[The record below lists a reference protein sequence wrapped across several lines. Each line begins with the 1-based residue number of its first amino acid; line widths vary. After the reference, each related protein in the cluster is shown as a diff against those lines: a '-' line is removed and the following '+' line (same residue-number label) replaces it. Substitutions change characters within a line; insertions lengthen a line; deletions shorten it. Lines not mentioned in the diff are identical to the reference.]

1 MLAIHAIDA
10 RPQRRADSA
19 AAVPPPSSA
28 VEMDGTSGDDWSA
41 FLMAAEGI

>member
-10 RPQRRADSA
+10 SPRHTSA

-28 VEMDGTSGDDWSA
+28 VDMDGTSGDDWSA
-41 FLMAAEGI
+41 FLMAAEGV

>member
-10 RPQRRADSA
+10 SPRRTSG

-41 FLMAAEGI
+41 FLMAAEGV